1 MDGTVAKFAE
11 KKSAASLHWTLLN
24 NEYVS
29 KAQEQ
34 ESRRKISTNGLSSQY
49 FHWEATRLHINFP
62 HVHSCLKH
70 LYQVLLHGYLIID
83 DQRQMLHL

>member
-1 MDGTVAKFAE
+1 MDGTVAKFA
-11 KKSAASLHWTLLN
+11 KQKSAASLHWTLLN

-34 ESRRKISTNGLSSQY
+34 ESRGKISTNELSSQY

-62 HVHSCLKH
+62 HVHSGLEHFYKG
-70 LYQVLLHGYLIID
+70 LLRGYLVID
-83 DQRQMLHL
+83 DHRQMLHL